1 MFSTIPLPGLY
12 QHLYLKVFITSS
24 LPMLPSFIFL
34 VKDQFKRATQYL
46 CHSESSV
53 VSLVFSFISLATSLP
68 KLLPPQPIFIPSNLS
83 GGGESFYSLCC
94 CPYLSLTSL
103 RKSLC
108 IHFFFWLFLILS
120 LFPQWAFFFFPPLD
134 LSKALCQAAPCIFYS
149 RHPEPLWLN
158 CDLKTLCLCL

>member
-108 IHFFFWLFLILS
+108 IHFFFLALS
-120 LFPQWAFFFFPPLD
+120 HPFSISTVGFFFF
-134 LSKALCQAAPCIFYS
+134 S
-149 RHPEPLWLN
+149 HP
-158 CDLKTLCLCL
+158 

>member
-108 IHFFFWLFLILS
+108 IHFFFFLALS
-120 LFPQWAFFFFPPLD
+120 HPFSISTVGFFFF
-134 LSKALCQAAPCIFYS
+134 S
-149 RHPEPLWLN
+149 HP
-158 CDLKTLCLCL
+158 